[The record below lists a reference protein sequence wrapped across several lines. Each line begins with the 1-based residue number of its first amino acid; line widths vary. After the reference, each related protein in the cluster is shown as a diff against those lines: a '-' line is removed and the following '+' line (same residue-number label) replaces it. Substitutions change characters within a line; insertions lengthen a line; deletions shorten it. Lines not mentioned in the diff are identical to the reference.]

1 MNSVK
6 NKNSNYTLPFALA
19 SVLAIGV
26 MIGIRISEN
35 KKGLPLID
43 IHTKNEPFQA
53 LGRVEELLR
62 FIEAKYV
69 DSIDTDTLVDDAIYA
84 LIENLDPH
92 SDYLTPSQVSEVN
105 QQMEGYYRGLGVE
118 TIIVRDT
125 PTIYRVLE
133 FSPARTASLLSGDQ
147 ILKIGENIVAGD
159 STPFNSIRN
168 LLQFSEDTIVTLQ
181 IKRGKKLM
189 TTKVVLGHVP
199 VPGVSCA
206 YKIDNSS
213 VYIKIDRFG
222 ENTYQDFM
230 TKLEKL
236 VVDIK
241 NTDLILDLRGN
252 PGGYLPEAT
261 NILCQIFEEKDKTL
275 VTTKAKNEKTYTYK
289 TTGKRFFPIQKVVVL
304 VDENSA
310 SASEIIAGALQDW
323 DRGIVIGRRT
333 YGKGLVQEQYDLSN
347 GGAIRLTVAKY
358 YTPSGR
364 SIQRDYKD
372 REVYEQ
378 DLENRLEKGD
388 FFSLREGVQQSY
400 ASLVKGRKLH
410 SNGGIYPD
418 IFVPADSVFLS
429 EDFLKMEDY
438 FIEYYLIN
446 RNIPLFAS
454 TTTKTSIESFIL
466 STEEFQKFLK
476 YFDLVIPENKFHS
489 LKKAAEKYL
498 KLVIAGAC
506 LSEEEIVKLDNQM
519 DPTYTKALEVLKSKS
534 K

>member
-1 MNSVK
+1 M
-6 NKNSNYTLPFALA
+6 PFALA

-26 MIGIRISEN
+26 MIGIRISDN

-43 IHTKNEPFQA
+43 INARKEPFQA

-69 DSIDTDTLVDDAIYA
+69 DSIDADTLVDDAIYA

-92 SDYLTPSQVSEVN
+92 SDYLTPAEVSEVN

-118 TIIVRDT
+118 TLIIKDT

-133 FSPARTASLLSGDQ
+133 SSPAKKAKLQSGDQ
-147 ILKIGENIVAGD
+147 ILKVGEQIVAGD
-159 STPFNSIRN
+159 STPFESIRD
-168 LLQFSEDTIVTLQ
+168 LLQFSEDSIVSLQ
-181 IKRGKKLM
+181 IKRGKTLM
-189 TTKVVLGHVP
+189 TTHVVLGQVP

-206 YKIDNSS
+206 YKIDNTT
-213 VYIKIDRFG
+213 VYVKIERFG

-230 TKLEKL
+230 QKLENLIADNKH
-236 VVDIK
+236 
-241 NTDLILDLRGN
+241 TDLILDLRGN

-372 REVYEQ
+372 RITYER
-378 DLENRLEKGD
+378 DLDNRLAKGD
-388 FFSLREGVQQSY
+388 FFNLQQGVQQSY
-400 ASLVKGRKLH
+400 ASLVKGKKLH
-410 SNGGIYPD
+410 SKGGIYPD

-429 EDFLKMEDY
+429 EDFVKMEDY
-438 FIEYYLIN
+438 FIEYYLIK
-446 RNIPLFAS
+446 RNTNVFA
-454 TTTKTSIESFIL
+454 TLKTKAAIESFTL
-466 STEEFQKFLK
+466 KDEEFQNFLN
-476 YFDLVIPENKFHS
+476 YVSVEIQGNKFQP
-489 LKKAAEKYL
+489 LKKAAEKYF
-498 KLVIAGAC
+498 KLVVAGAC
-506 LSEEEIVKLDNQM
+506 LSEEEIIKLDNHM
-519 DPTYTKALEVLKSKS
+519 DPTYTKALDVVKGKV